1 MDITDS
7 IHLFANDPYEFALK
21 FKREIYE
28 KTRIECTVGIGPNPL
43 MSKVALDLEAK
54 KTKDCI
60 AYWKYEDVQKNY
72 GQYDHSVNF
81 GGFRIKQ
88 KQN

>member
-43 MSKVALDLEAK
+43 MSKVAL
-54 KTKDCI
+54 I
-60 AYWKYEDVQKNY
+60 
-72 GQYDHSVNF
+72 
-81 GGFRIKQ
+81 
-88 KQN
+88 

>member
-60 AYWKYEDVQKNY
+60 AYWKYEDVQKIMANTTT
-72 GQYDHSVNF
+72 Q
-81 GGFRIKQ
+81 
-88 KQN
+88 